1 MGESLLNGDF
11 GVEGDVEL
19 DSFGKAC
26 GRVSPQRIEEHLSHS
41 FCFITPYLHS
51 PHGRADSSIDI
62 ASCLRLEAFP
72 GR

>member
-1 MGESLLNGDF
+1 MLNSILLGKLAGGYHRNGLRNICPIHF
-11 GVEGDVEL
+11 
-19 DSFGKAC
+19 A
-26 GRVSPQRIEEHLSHS
+26 
-41 FCFITPYLHS
+41 FITPYLHS